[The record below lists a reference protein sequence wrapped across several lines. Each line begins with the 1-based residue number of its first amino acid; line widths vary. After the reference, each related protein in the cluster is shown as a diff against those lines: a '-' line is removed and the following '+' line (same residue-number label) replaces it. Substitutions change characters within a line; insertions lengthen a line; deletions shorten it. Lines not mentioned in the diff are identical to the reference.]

1 MEVAI
6 GDIGG
11 SYFTDVEVTN
21 VTTLQPAP
29 VQKLVSLELKRM
41 RVSYNLLTILEGL
54 NAFLGNAAFEVD
66 TAELEFDLTRQNT
79 RESAPP
85 VLLISMETFGSM
97 ATNCW
102 WNRFKPIPD
111 RVNPTFEFLVDNVKK
126 SLRKRL

>member
-1 MEVAI
+1 VAI

-11 SYFTDVEVTN
+11 SYFTEVEVTN

-41 RVSYNLLTILEGL
+41 RMSYNLLTILEGL
-54 NAFLGNAAFEVD
+54 NAFQGNAAFEVD
-66 TAELEFDLTRQNT
+66 TAELEFNLTRPNT

-97 ATNCW
+97 ATTAGGIDSNQYQTAS
-102 WNRFKPIPD
+102 IQ
-111 RVNPTFEFLVDNVKK
+111 
-126 SLRKRL
+126 RLSF